1 MVSDG
6 HSTEGS
12 GSDRET
18 ALIRSASFGHTEN
31 VRTLLELG
39 ASVNEHD
46 YMQQTAVQRAA
57 KGGKGSVVRVLLD
70 GSAYVNMRAS
80 SDWTALMSAVSSG
93 NIEVVRVLVQA
104 GADLTAET
112 VWGDSALSI
121 ATRNGQ
127 EAIATF
133 LADSGAILPRGLA
146 GHRASVVASQK
157 GLHQLVRRLTQLAPD
172 YESVAQRPLE
182 RQASMLMTGLSE
194 AQAAAAN
201 VSGRQ
206 PGTHSSTPSI
216 DDSDFSDV
224 MEGFD
229 YNIGFSRRYST
240 LKKLG
245 KGHYAEVFCASTESP
260 TSSTLSKHSVSMGG
274 KSRSKP

>member
-157 GLHQLVRRLTQLAPD
+157 GLHQLIRRLTQLAPD
-172 YESVAQRPLE
+172 YKSVTQRPLE
-182 RQASMLMTGLSE
+182 RQASMLMGGLSE
-194 AQAAAAN
+194 AQVAAAN
-201 VSGRQ
+201 ALRRQ
-206 PGTHSSTPSI
+206 PGTHSSTAGI

-229 YNIGFSRRYST
+229 YSIGFRGDTPRSRSSARATTRRS
-240 LKKLG
+240 L
-245 KGHYAEVFCASTESP
+245 CASTESP
-260 TSSTLSKHSVSMGG
+260 TSSTLSKHSVSTGG